1 MPFRRFF
8 LLLCLFAAA
17 PAHSATVI
25 DNYSTETNDRFQD
38 SDDPDQFFLS
48 NFPLSGVGQDSN
60 GRWATLIGPNTII
73 SANHFKP
80 SGAISFVPDNDP
92 NSAVIELGIS
102 GDSQRIGTS
111 DLWLARLDAFAPSD
125 LQIYDIET
133 EEISPNN
140 IPTQR
145 ASFSFRDQEVL
156 MSGRSPSSF
165 PNTRDQVYGTNLAHD
180 FFSDNVDGLGD
191 VEAIRMN
198 YDTDPSETTFEMF
211 LQGGDSGAPLFID
224 NGNNELL
231 LLGINSFVSTDDETG
246 DPIASFS
253 SYVGNDSEEIDSTI
267 AQYQAIPEPG
277 VVYLIGLALVGLT
290 VRRSRVA

>member
-1 MPFRRFF
+1 MVFRHF
-8 LLLCLFAAA
+8 LLLLSLFAAGT
-17 PAHSATVI
+17 AHSATVI

-38 SDDPDQFFLS
+38 SDNPDRFFLS
-48 NFPLSGVGQDSN
+48 TFPLSGVGQDSN

-80 SGAISFVPDNDP
+80 SGSVSFFPDNVP
-92 NSAVIELGIS
+92 NSVAIELGIS

-111 DLWLARLDAFAPSD
+111 DLWLARLDAFAPSN
-125 LQIYDIET
+125 LQVYDIAT
-133 EEISPNN
+133 EEIFQPFSPL
-140 IPTQR
+140 QR
-145 ASFSFRDQEVL
+145 ASFPFRDEEVF
-156 MSGRSPSSF
+156 MSGLSPASF
-165 PNTRDQVYGTNLAHD
+165 PNTQDQVYGTNRAFD
-180 FFSDNVDGLGD
+180 YFSDNVDGLGD

-198 YDTDPSETTFEMF
+198 YDTDPSETFFEMF
-211 LQGGDSGAPLFID
+211 LAGGDSGAPLFID

-231 LLGINSFVSTDDETG
+231 LLGINSFISTDESG

-253 SYVGNDSEEIDSTI
+253 SYVGNDSDEINAII

-290 VRRSRVA
+290 TRRSRTA